1 MSCFQHHPL
10 SYYGENKGKIGSGV
24 YSHVQHY
31 QREASE
37 TGVAGVAG
45 EGVAIKVHTKNIS
58 AFREIA
64 LLEDCHSSP
73 YIVPILDVGYDSRRQ
88 RFYQVMPLGDYT
100 LYDQLLFQYFKKNPN
115 RIKKAIFQIIHAIAS
130 LHVRGYIHRD
140 VKSENILVFENKRE
154 KGKECNYRLC
164 DFGLSRKSDLPG
176 ESYTSYMVTLYY
188 RPPEN
193 LLDQD
198 QYTCAI
204 DMWSVG
210 CIFAEL
216 ILTNLPFA
224 YDKSNLVLNKQLE
237 CLGNPTS
244 SYPPYLQSKIKKINK
259 KKFVDGKKWWRKN
272 VEEKVCNVCGVE
284 AYDLLSRL
292 LQLDPSKRI
301 SARQALTHPYFSD
314 FNRFKIKIPLI
325 HLIRIYQPSDWR
337 NQIPGM
343 EWSDRNKIFLKCFD
357 LGIENEI
364 SVHNII
370 LCYFFLNKLFA
381 LTPRSINARTADLY
395 MRAILSITS
404 KINCCNF
411 LHLRHV
417 EENNDIHQLRKCRNK
432 FLHIMKFQLTLHTGQ
447 DWFRE
452 SINTQRSRKLIRHT
466 AKHDKI
472 LSEALALYQVTLF
485 IPKVFF
491 RFSHEDVAEGCLC
504 FILKHHG
511 FEITETETETKT
523 EIKHIME
530 KISQNK
536 SSAFKLLKKNKNFK
550 EKILERLPSDLT

>member
-10 SYYGENKGKIGSGV
+10 SYYGKNEGKIGSGV

-31 QREASE
+31 RQEA
-37 TGVAGVAG
+37 GKAKD
-45 EGVAIKVHTKNIS
+45 VAIKVHTKKVS

-73 YIVPILDVGYDSRRQ
+73 YIIPILDVGYDSRRQ
-88 RFYQVMPLGDYT
+88 RFYQVMPLGDCT
-100 LYDQLLFQYFKKNPN
+100 VYDQVLSRYFKKNPN

-140 VKSENILVFENKRE
+140 VKSENILAFKDK
-154 KGKECNYRLC
+154 KGKECTYQLC

-216 ILTNLPFA
+216 ILINPPFA
-224 YDKSNLVLNKQLE
+224 YDKSDRVLNKQLE

-244 SYPPYLQSKIKKINK
+244 SYPSYLQSKIKKIKK
-259 KKFVDGKKWWRKN
+259 KKFIDGQKWWDKN
-272 VEEKVCNVCGVE
+272 VKKKVCDLCGVE
-284 AYDLLSRL
+284 AYDLLSQL

-301 SARQALTHPYFSD
+301 SARRALAHSYFSD
-314 FNRFKIKIPLI
+314 FDHSQIKIPLI
-325 HLIRIYQPSDWR
+325 HLAQIYQPHDWR
-337 NQIPGM
+337 DQIRGM
-343 EWSDRNKIFLKCFD
+343 DWTDRNAIFLKCFD

-364 SVHNII
+364 SIHNII
-370 LCYFFLNKLFA
+370 TCYFFLNKLFTLA
-381 LTPRSINARTADLY
+381 PQIINFGTADLY

-404 KINCCNF
+404 KINCCNI

-417 EENNDIHQLRKCRNK
+417 EENDDIRQLRKCRNK
-432 FLHIMKFQLTLHTGQ
+432 FLHIMEFQLTLYTGQ

-452 SINTQRSRKLIRHT
+452 SINIQKSRKLIGDT
-466 AKHDKI
+466 TKHKKI
-472 LSEALALYQVTLF
+472 LSEALALYRVTLF
-485 IPKVFF
+485 IPQVFF
-491 RFSHEDVAEGCLC
+491 RFSHEDVAEGCLF

-511 FEITETETETKT
+511 FEITGTGKE
-523 EIKHIME
+523 HIME
-530 KISQNK
+530 RISKYK
-536 SSAFKLLKKNKNFK
+536 SSAFKLLQENKNFK
-550 EKILERLPSDLT
+550 KKVLEQLS